1 MLTLDNLAVRYNLLP
16 SDVARKADT
25 FDIYVMDLSAK
36 WNKRQNDI
44 QEGKIK
50 ETSNLNQAQ
59 LADLMYRA
67 KEANKDD

>member
-1 MLTLDNLAVRYNLLP
+1 MLTLDNLAVRYNILP
-16 SDVARKADT
+16 SEAARKADT

-50 ETSNLNQAQ
+50 ETSGLTQEAM
-59 LADLMYRA
+59 ADLMRRV